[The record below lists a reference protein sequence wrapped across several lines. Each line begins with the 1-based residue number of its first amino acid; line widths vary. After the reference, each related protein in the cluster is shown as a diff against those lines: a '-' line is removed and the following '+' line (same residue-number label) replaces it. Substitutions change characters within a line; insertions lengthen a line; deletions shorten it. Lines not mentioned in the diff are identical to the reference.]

1 MNDWAFVAQTGQCL
15 GNRIGAPATLRRT
28 VKGAYDPV
36 LGTQAANTV
45 SDYSVTIKDI
55 KLQKTD
61 FNPSLIESGDR
72 VLGVPAQG
80 LMITPDIET
89 DTIIIDSEVWFVKGI
104 KTKRIGPTIISYV
117 FHVKQ

>member
-1 MNDWAFVAQTGQCL
+1 MTDWTFVAQTGQCL
-15 GNRIGAPATLRRT
+15 GNRIGEPATLRRT
-28 VKGAYDPV
+28 VKGAYDPE

-45 SDYSVTIKDI
+45 TDYSVTVKDI

-61 FNPSLIESGDR
+61 FNPDLIEADDR

-80 LMITPDIET
+80 LPITPDIEA
-89 DTIIIDSEVWFVKGI
+89 DTIIIDSEVWFAQGI
-104 KTKRIGPTIISYV
+104 KTKRIGETILSYI